1 MKLQKL
7 AKYPKVSLCTPT
19 FNRRPFYP
27 CLIKCIE
34 QQNYPKDKI
43 EWIIIDDGTDKIE
56 DLVSHLPY
64 VKYFKYD
71 DKMNLGKKRNLMHE
85 KSKGDIIIY
94 MDDDDYYPPERI
106 SHAVKTLQ
114 DNPKILVAGSSVLY
128 IYFKHI
134 SQMYKFGPYGPTH
147 STAASFAFRRELLLQ
162 TSYDENASLAEEK
175 KFLKDYSI
183 PLVQLDPLKTILVFS
198 HIQNTFDKKKLLVN
212 APNQVVQPSNVK
224 IEDIMKGQD
233 DIYKFYVHDIDDILE
248 KYDAG
253 DVKNKPDVLKQITKM
268 NDERHKMMLK
278 LREDQIL
285 EHQANIMKERLYAQV
300 MEFKAAQEANGISE
314 KAVESLVD
322 DKKKSIQVSKK
333 TKQKQ
338 PEIALVVTADQIK
351 LAQEAADKFLKEL
364 DLEEESNKK
373 KNNNN
378 NNKGNNKKKK

>member
-1 MKLQKL
+1 MKLPKL

-27 CLIKCIE
+27 FLIKCIE

-71 DKMNLGKKRNLMHE
+71 DKMTLGKKRNLMHE
-85 KSKGDIIIY
+85 KSKGDIIVYI
-94 MDDDDYYPPERI
+94 DDDDYYPPERI

-114 DNPKILVAGSSVLY
+114 DNPKILIAGSSVLY

-147 STAASFAFRRELLLQ
+147 STAATFAFRKELLLQ
-162 TSYDENASLAEEK
+162 TKYDERASLAEERN
-175 KFLKDYSI
+175 FLKEYTI

-198 HIQNTFDKKKLLVN
+198 HIQNTFDKKKLLVD

-233 DIYKFYVHDIDDILE
+233 ENYNFYVKDIDEIL
-248 KYDAG
+248 KNYDAG
-253 DVKNKPDVLKQITKM
+253 DVKNKPDVLKHISKI
-268 NDERHKMMLK
+268 NDERHQMVLK
-278 LREDQIL
+278 QQQDALNQ
-285 EHQANIMKERLYAQV
+285 HQANIMRDKLYAEI
-300 MEFKAAQEANGISE
+300 MAQQALQKQNG
-314 KAVESLVD
+314 LLD
-322 DKKKSIQVSKK
+322 DTKRENIEPVIDKSKDSNKKKKK
-333 TKQKQ
+333 QNQ
-338 PEIALVVTADQIK
+338 PEMPPVVTAEQIK
-351 LAQEAADKFLKEL
+351 SAEDAADKFLKEL
-364 DLEEESNKK
+364 DIEEDKNKQ
-373 KNNNN
+373 N
-378 NNKGNNKKKK
+378 NNKKNKKNKK

>member
-1 MKLQKL
+1 MKLPKL
-7 AKYPKVSLCTPT
+7 AKFPKVSLCTPT

-43 EWIIIDDGTDKIE
+43 EWVIIDDGTDKIE

-71 DKMNLGKKRNLMHE
+71 TKMNLGKKRNLMHE

-114 DNPKILVAGSSVLY
+114 DNPKILIAGSSVLY

-147 STAASFAFRRELLLQ
+147 STAASFAFRKELLLQ

-198 HIQNTFDKKKLLVN
+198 HIQNTFDKKKMREN
-212 APNQVVQPSNVK
+212 NPMVK
-224 IEDIMKGQD
+224 KTS
-233 DIYKFYVHDIDDILE
+233 H
-248 KYDAG
+248 
-253 DVKNKPDVLKQITKM
+253 
-268 NDERHKMMLK
+268 K
-278 LREDQIL
+278 LRDFIK
-285 EHQANIMKERLYAQV
+285 QAGLR
-300 MEFKAAQEANGISE
+300 EFF
-314 KAVESLVD
+314 
-322 DKKKSIQVSKK
+322 K
-333 TKQKQ
+333 T
-338 PEIALVVTADQIK
+338 A
-351 LAQEAADKFLKEL
+351 
-364 DLEEESNKK
+364 
-373 KNNNN
+373 
-378 NNKGNNKKKK
+378 

>member
-7 AKYPKVSLCTPT
+7 AKFPKVSLCTPT

-34 QQNYPKDKI
+34 HQNYPKDKI

-183 PLVQLDPLKTILVFS
+183 PLVQLDPLKTLLVFS
-198 HIQNTFDKKKLLVN
+198 HIQNTFDKKKLLVH

-233 DIYKFYVHDIDDILE
+233 DIYKFYVNDIDDILE

-300 MEFKAAQEANGISE
+300 MGFKASQEANGISE
-314 KAVESLVD
+314 KDVEPVVD

-351 LAQEAADKFLKEL
+351 LAEEAADKLLKEL

-373 KNNNN
+373 KNNN
-378 NNKGNNKKKK
+378 KGNNKKKK

>member
-7 AKYPKVSLCTPT
+7 AKFPKVSLCTPT

-94 MDDDDYYPPERI
+94 MDDDDYYPQERI

-300 MEFKAAQEANGISE
+300 MEFKASQEANGITE
-314 KAVESLVD
+314 KAVEPVVD

-378 NNKGNNKKKK
+378 KGNNKKKK